1 MQKSKQFPSELRYDP
16 VSKDWVVIAT
26 GRARRPNSFKKN
38 HRASLPS
45 SKKDC
50 PFERLDLQ
58 EHPTLMMYKGRE
70 LPVLSGREL
79 PGEWTTVSLPNKF
92 PAFSPQGRLITRIQG
107 PYEATDGAGF
117 HEVIVTEDHAKD
129 IPQFSQLQAEE
140 LVEAY
145 RRRYLALKEYPFVN
159 YISIFKNK
167 GPAAGASVA
176 HPHSQLMAIP
186 VLDPD
191 IQRSLSGSKEYAE
204 AHDGECIHCRMLE
217 WDAKEKSRV
226 VFENDCIIAL
236 CPFAS
241 KVAFE
246 LRIYPKKH
254 SGYFEWITQHEIPCF
269 AEALRKVL
277 RKLSRA
283 LNDPDYNYF
292 IHTAPADKGSYDYY
306 HWHLEILPKTSTWA
320 GFELGT
326 GIPISTIEPEN
337 AAAFLRKH

>member
-1 MQKSKQFPSELRYDP
+1 MQRNKQLPSELRYNT
-16 VSKDWVVIAT
+16 VSRDWVVIAT
-26 GRARRPNSFKKN
+26 GRARRPDSFKKN
-38 HRASLPS
+38 HRFALPS
-45 SKKDC
+45 LKKDC
-50 PFERLDLQ
+50 PFERLDSQ

-70 LPVLSGREL
+70 LPAPLGKGAL
-79 PGEWTTVSLPNKF
+79 KEWTTVSLPNKF
-92 PAFSPQGRLITRIQG
+92 PAFASSTEFVTRMRG
-107 PYEATDGAGF
+107 PYEVTDGAGF
-117 HEVIVTEDHAKD
+117 HEVIVTKDHKKD
-129 IPQFSQLQAEE
+129 VPQFSQPEAEE
-140 LVEAY
+140 LVEIY

-186 VLDPD
+186 ILDPD
-191 IQRSLSGSKEYAE
+191 IKRSLAGSKEYFE
-204 AHDGECIHCRMLE
+204 GHESECVHCMMLE
-217 WDAKEKSRV
+217 WDLKEKSRI
-226 VFENDCIIAL
+226 VFENDCMVAL

-246 LRIYPKKH
+246 IRIYPKKH
-254 SGYFEWITQHEIPCF
+254 SAYFEWITQHEIPCF

-277 RKLSRA
+277 SKLSKA

-306 HWHLEILPKTSTWA
+306 HWHVEILPKTSTWA

-337 AAAFLRKH
+337 AAAFLKKH